1 MKTDDVRKER
11 PKKRRSPF
19 FDKNKVGSTKEK
31 RGKEGGFRLKM
42 HPLFFLVGVFYAC
55 TGNFF
60 LFLVSTLVALQHE
73 LAHAIV
79 ASKLGYR
86 LNAVVLMPFGAV
98 IDGEIDGIS
107 FKDEISVAIAG
118 PLCNLCTCAL
128 FVAIWWLAPTLYA
141 FTDTA
146 CYASLAIA
154 LVNLLPAYPLDGG
167 RILRCALAR
176 LFAKNQPQEGK
187 AEKKASLICRIF
199 TLVFSFLMLAVFLLQ
214 CIKGAPNFTLL
225 AFGVFLCVGAFG
237 NRDKTGIYERVDF
250 SYKKNFAKG
259 VEIKR
264 IALLDSCPV
273 KDTLRFLTRGGYLIV
288 EIYDERENHLRDLS
302 QNELSALFL
311 RAKSPYTPL
320 KELI

>member
-1 MKTDDVRKER
+1 
-11 PKKRRSPF
+11 
-19 FDKNKVGSTKEK
+19 
-31 RGKEGGFRLKM
+31 M

-55 TGNFF
+55 TGNLF
-60 LFLVSTLVALQHE
+60 LFLISTLVALQHE

-98 IDGEIDGIS
+98 IDGDIHGIS
-107 FKDEISVAIAG
+107 FKDEISVALAG
-118 PLCNLCTCAL
+118 PICNLLVSAF
-128 FVAIWWLAPTLYA
+128 FVALWWLTPTVYA

-167 RILRCALAR
+167 RILKCALAR
-176 LFAKNQPQEGK
+176 LFSKTQPQESK
-187 AEKKASLICRIF
+187 AERKASILCRGL
-199 TLVFSFLMLAVFLLQ
+199 TLFFALCLLVLFVIQ
-214 CIKGAPNFTLL
+214 CLQKSPNFTLL
-225 AFGVFLCVGAFG
+225 AFGIFLCVGGLG
-237 NRDKTGIYERVDF
+237 NKNKNGVYERMDF
-250 SYKKNFAKG
+250 SCKQNFERG

-264 IALLDSCPV
+264 VALSHNRPV
-273 KDTLRFLTRGGYLIV
+273 KEVLRFLSKGGYLIV
-288 EIYDERENHLRDLS
+288 EIYDEKQTHIRDLS
-302 QNELSALFL
+302 QNEFSELFL